1 MWTQKTHQSSVKI
14 QIKNKIS
21 SNEEFISDVH
31 SDFRNIYIFFKFSF
45 N

>member
-31 SDFRNIYIFFKFSF
+31 SNFRNTYIFLKINF